1 MRYFFAILT
10 KYLIEIS
17 VDSTEIPAYNSIKA
31 KGAFAIYT
39 SQKEGKCLEYRN
51 NKSENTEINEGLVR
65 FDIIFYV
72 RMKNGLS
79 RLL

>member
-31 KGAFAIYT
+31 KGAFADLHFT
-39 SQKEGKCLEYRN
+39 KGGK
-51 NKSENTEINEGLVR
+51 
-65 FDIIFYV
+65 
-72 RMKNGLS
+72 MP
-79 RLL
+79 